1 MRAGVSILVVTLV
14 ALNATAARRD
24 YLPVLGPTPVR
35 FRAAVDSS
43 VRASLPPLAMHDV
56 VETNTV
62 VQPPPAVTPASAPV
76 AAAPIATQTPAT
88 VSPASPTT
96 PQAEAPTGPLE
107 PAILDSTPPPNQN
120 TSPIP
125 AFVFPGNGP
134 VNTVSPQMLV
144 PYFTQQN
151 GTNGPKTV
159 VVAPVQFTPPVPNI
173 PLSSTA
179 TYLTPQDGT
188 GVKP

>member
-1 MRAGVSILVVTLV
+1 MRAAVSILVVTLV
-14 ALNATAARRD
+14 ALDATAARRD

-35 FRAAVDSS
+35 FRAAADLSA
-43 VRASLPPLAMHDV
+43 RATLPPLAMHDV
-56 VETNTV
+56 VETNAVAQAASAPT
-62 VQPPPAVTPASAPV
+62 PAVTSAAAAPSVAPNPAAALPSATAPV
-76 AAAPIATQTPAT
+76 AETP
-88 VSPASPTT
+88 S
-96 PQAEAPTGPLE
+96 GPLE
-107 PAILDSTPPPNQN
+107 PVISDGLASPPSS

-125 AFVFPGNGP
+125 AFVFPGNVP
-134 VNTVSPQMLV
+134 ANALNPQMLV
-144 PYFTQQN
+144 PYFTQQH

-159 VVAPVQFTPPVPNI
+159 VVAPVQFAPPVPNI